1 MLWFDHYH
9 KILNSNGDIDEKYF
23 IDIYFNENSDKT
35 FSLITANKNNDIIKK
50 MLSIYTSIKKKT
62 QNFKLVVDK

>member
-50 MLSIYTSIKKKT
+50 CWVFIHP
-62 QNFKLVVDK
+62 